1 MNKFIEN
8 FNEFLNY
15 YKIKQSMLAKKIK
28 YDPNKLSRLLSG
40 KQKKVSMEEMI
51 ILAKAVGKD
60 INYFI
65 KEMNFPSE
73 NDIYESEIAFS
84 SGTPTK
90 ESEEFAN
97 ILFDFIEHVDF
108 IMGMENKINQNL
120 KEVLINEI

>member
-8 FNEFLNY
+8 FNEFLNH
-15 YKIKQSMLAKKIK
+15 YKIKQSILAKKIK
-28 YDPNKLSRLLSG
+28 YDPNKLSRLLKG
-40 KQKKVSMEEMI
+40 KQKNVSIDDMM
-51 ILAKAVGKD
+51 ILATAVGKD

-65 KEMNFPSE
+65 KEMSFQSI
-73 NDIYESEIAFS
+73 NDTYESEIAFS

>member
-8 FNEFLNY
+8 FNKFLTN
-15 YKIKQSMLAKKIK
+15 YKIKQNILAKKIN

-40 KQKKVSMEEMI
+40 KQKRISVDEMM
-51 ILAKAVGKD
+51 ILAAAVGKD
-60 INYFI
+60 IDYFM
-65 KEMNFPSE
+65 KEMSFHYI
-73 NDIYESEIAFS
+73 NDTYEPEIAFS

-108 IMGMENKINQNL
+108 IMGMENKIKQNL
-120 KEVLINEI
+120 KEVLINEV

>member
-1 MNKFIEN
+1 MDKFIEN

-28 YDPNKLSRLLSG
+28 YDPNKLSRLLNG

-51 ILAKAVGKD
+51 VLAKAVGKD

-65 KEMNFPSE
+65 KEMNFPSA

-108 IMGMENKINQNL
+108 IMGMESKINQNL